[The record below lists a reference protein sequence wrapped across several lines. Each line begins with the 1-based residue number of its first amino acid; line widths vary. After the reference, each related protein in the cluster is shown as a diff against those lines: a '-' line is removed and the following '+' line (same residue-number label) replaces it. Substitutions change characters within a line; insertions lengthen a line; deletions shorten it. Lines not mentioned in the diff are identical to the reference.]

1 MCVISLFLRMTRRS
15 SIEDLLSANFRRD
28 IRNSRDLKR
37 PIDSE
42 PCVLLDD
49 TLAGTF
55 KRHMLAAKKREEI
68 FTKDDGSYL
77 PTLSCKS
84 IFEIMRIKE

>member
-15 SIEDLLSANFRRD
+15 SIAENLLSANFRRD

-42 PCVLLDD
+42 SCFLLDD
-49 TLAGTF
+49 TLIAGTF

-68 FTKDDGSYL
+68 LTKDGGS
-77 PTLSCKS
+77 
-84 IFEIMRIKE
+84 